1 VTPETGAGGT
11 SSSESLCFMD
21 PFATLGIA
29 RAFDVDLAAV
39 EKVHR
44 ELSRAL
50 HPDRYIGAS
59 PSERRASL
67 AKAVEVNE
75 AWRVVRDPVRRA
87 DALLA
92 LRGVVTGEGRDEAN
106 GAKQDPAFLM
116 DMLEQREALAEAK
129 QSKDLEAVRRL
140 AAAIEERVRGVE
152 RALAE
157 GFAQPEVSGLA
168 AKVGELKFYRRFLDE
183 VSAIEDE
190 WAA

>member
-1 VTPETGAGGT
+1 
-11 SSSESLCFMD
+11 MD

-29 RAFDVDLAAV
+29 RTFDVDLTAV

-50 HPDRYIGAS
+50 HPDRYVGAS

-92 LRGVVTGEGRDEAN
+92 LAGVGAAAGEGPES
-106 GAKQDPAFLM
+106 AKADPEFLM

-129 QSKDLEAVRRL
+129 ASKDLEAVRRL
-140 AAAIEERVRGVE
+140 ASAIEERARGVE

-157 GFAQPEVSGLA
+157 GFARGEA
-168 AKVGELKFYRRFLDE
+168 ARLVGKVGELKFYRRFLEE

>member
-1 VTPETGAGGT
+1 
-11 SSSESLCFMD
+11 MD

-29 RAFDVDLAAV
+29 RAFDVDLPAV

-75 AWRVVRDPVRRA
+75 AWRVVRDPIRRA
-87 DALLA
+87 DALLV
-92 LRGVVTGEGRDEAN
+92 LSGVVAGEGRDATN
-106 GAKQDPAFLM
+106 AAKQDPAFLM

-129 QSKDLEAVRRL
+129 QTKDLEAVRRL
-140 AAAIEERVRGVE
+140 AAAIEQRVRGVE

-157 GFAQPEVSGLA
+157 GFARGEASALA
-168 AKVGELKFYRRFLDE
+168 GTVGELKFYRRFLDE

>member
-1 VTPETGAGGT
+1 
-11 SSSESLCFMD
+11 MD
-21 PFATLGIA
+21 PFATLGIT

-50 HPDRYIGAS
+50 HPDRYVGAS

-75 AWRVVRDPVRRA
+75 AWRVVRDPIRRA
-87 DALLA
+87 EALLA
-92 LRGVVTGEGRDEAN
+92 LHGVGTDEGKRDGEDDGRT
-106 GAKQDPAFLM
+106 KPDPTFLM

-140 AAAIEERVRGVE
+140 AGAIEERARGVE

-157 GFAQPEVSGLA
+157 GFAQGHPAALA
-168 AKVGELKFYRRFLDE
+168 GKVGELKFYRRFLEE

>member
-1 VTPETGAGGT
+1 
-11 SSSESLCFMD
+11 MD

-92 LRGVVTGEGRDEAN
+92 LRGVVTGEGRDATN

-140 AAAIEERVRGVE
+140 AAAIEERVRVVE

-157 GFAQPEVSGLA
+157 GFAQPEVNGLA
-168 AKVGELKFYRRFLDE
+168 GKVGELKFYRRFLDE